1 MSKACV
7 TLNFD
12 ILLKKLEHYGINESA
27 KRLIHSYL
35 TDRLQFVEFNSYKS
49 TYLPI
54 STRVPQGSVLGPLL
68 FLIYI
73 NDLPLMSNIFSM
85 LMYVD
90 DTTLYCNIDQY
101 VNEDVINV
109 ELAKLSEW
117 LGANKLALNISKTKF
132 MVFYTS
138 NRAVQY
144 PNLKINNTDIE
155 HVFEFNFLCVMFNSQ
170 MNWNTHINYIASKI
184 SRTVGRLYRLKDIY
198 PQSVLLTLYNTLI
211 LPHFHYC
218 LL

>member
-1 MSKACV
+1 MHYLNLLNISKAV
-7 TLNFD
+7 PLQTDSVYFNIPVIY

-54 STRVPQGSVLGPLL
+54 STGVPQGSVLGPLL

-85 LMYVD
+85 LMYAD

-101 VNEDVINV
+101 VN
-109 ELAKLSEW
+109 
-117 LGANKLALNISKTKF
+117 
-132 MVFYTS
+132 
-138 NRAVQY
+138 
-144 PNLKINNTDIE
+144 
-155 HVFEFNFLCVMFNSQ
+155 
-170 MNWNTHINYIASKI
+170 
-184 SRTVGRLYRLKDIY
+184 KDM
-198 PQSVLLTLYNTLI
+198 S
-211 LPHFHYC
+211 
-218 LL
+218 